1 MPQPQRRFSR
11 QASAHGVGKA
21 IDISG
26 FELSSGKFIPIKPD
40 GDEAMGNVVDAVW
53 TAACGWLMTVV
64 EVFCGVAL
72 ALALVDGGPVHAQ
85 RARPQSLSAAAV
97 DQAACSDTTSQK
109 VPRAA
114 MFKAEVLLD
123 RLDLSPG
130 VIDGKTSENAGK
142 AIVAFQRSR
151 GLAASG
157 KLDQPTWDKLC
168 ASMSAPVMVAYTIT
182 DDDVRGPFVHKIP
195 RDFEGMAR
203 LHRLGYRSAGQ
214 LLAEKFHTSE
224 EMIKLLNR
232 GKRLDSAGTV
242 IIVPNVADGRPDG
255 QVFRIEVDKPAKLVR
270 AFGRNDELIAFYPA
284 SIGSSEKPA
293 PSGTYRVRQVV
304 ENPIY
309 HYDPRFHFKGVRSKR
324 RLTIAPG
331 PNNPVGLVW
340 IDLTKASYGI
350 HGTPRP
356 EEIGKTQSHGCIRL
370 TNWDALDLAKRVR
383 KGTPVAFL
391 DETQAVSR
399 Q

>member
-1 MPQPQRRFSR
+1 MTSR
-11 QASAHGVGKA
+11 ALQVFGVA
-21 IDISG
+21 T
-26 FELSSGKFIPIKPD
+26 L
-40 GDEAMGNVVDAVW
+40 
-53 TAACGWLMTVV
+53 
-64 EVFCGVAL
+64 AL
-72 ALALVDGGPVHAQ
+72 ALADGGSVHAR
-85 RARPQSLSAAAV
+85 RASPQPLSATTV
-97 DQAACSDTTSQK
+97 DQAACSDTTWVK
-109 VPRAA
+109 MPRAA

-130 VIDGKTSENAGK
+130 VVDGKTTENAGK

-157 KLDQPTWDKLC
+157 KLDQATWDRLC
-168 ASMSAPVMVAYTIT
+168 ESTSAPVLIAYTIT

-203 LHRLGYRSAGQ
+203 LHELAYRSAAQ

-224 EMIKLLNR
+224 ELIRLLNPS
-232 GKRLDSAGTV
+232 KTLDRAGTV
-242 IIVPNVADGRPDG
+242 ITVPNVADGRPEG
-255 QVFRIEVDKPAKLVR
+255 RVFRIEVDKPAKVVR
-270 AFGRNDELIAFYPA
+270 AFGRSDQLVAFYPA
-284 SIGSSEKPA
+284 SVGSREKPA
-293 PSGTYRVRQVV
+293 PSGAYGVRRVV
-304 ENPIY
+304 ENPTY
-309 HYDPRFHFKGVRSKR
+309 HYDPRFQFKGVRAHRK
-324 RLTIAPG
+324 LTIAPG
-331 PNNPVGLVW
+331 PNNPVGVVW

-383 KGTPVAFL
+383 KGAPVAFL
-391 DETQAVSR
+391 DETQAVSS

>member
-1 MPQPQRRFSR
+1 VLQVY
-11 QASAHGVGKA
+11 G
-21 IDISG
+21 I
-26 FELSSGKFIPIKPD
+26 
-40 GDEAMGNVVDAVW
+40 
-53 TAACGWLMTVV
+53 AA
-64 EVFCGVAL
+64 VAL
-72 ALALVDGGPVHAQ
+72 VLVAGGPVHA
-85 RARPQSLSAAAV
+85 RHPPPQLLSPAAV
-97 DQAACSDTTSQK
+97 DQTACSGTTSPK
-109 VPRAA
+109 MSRAA

-142 AIVAFQRSR
+142 AIVAFQRSHD
-151 GLAASG
+151 LAASR

-168 ASMSAPVMVAYTIT
+168 ESMSAPVLIKYTIT
-182 DDDVRGPFVHKIP
+182 DDDVRGPFLRKIP

-203 LHRLGYRSAGQ
+203 LHRLAYRSATQ

-224 EMIKLLNR
+224 ETIKLLNR
-232 GKRLDSAGTV
+232 GKTLDRAGTV
-242 IIVPNVADGRPDG
+242 IIVPSVADGRPDG
-255 QVFRIEVDKPAKLVR
+255 QVFKVEVDKSAKVVR

-284 SIGSSEKPA
+284 SIGSREKPA
-293 PSGTYRVRQVV
+293 PSGTYSVRRVVA
-304 ENPIY
+304 NPTY
-309 HYDPRFHFKGVRSKR
+309 HYDPKFRFKGVRTHRK
-324 RLTIAPG
+324 LTIAPG

-391 DETQAVSR
+391 DETQAISG